1 MRHAS
6 DNGIILYPLQH
17 GFRTRRSCVTQ
28 ILGFITDVV
37 SAMHDDH
44 QIDALL
50 MGFSKVFIRLATGSL
65 IKSWAITVSAVQYQ

>member
-1 MRHAS
+1 M
-6 DNGIILYPLQH
+6 
-17 GFRTRRSCVTQ
+17 TQ

-65 IKSWAITVSAVQYQ
+65 IKS